1 MTTPESLPIVPR
13 PSTAIVKRS
22 AGAET
27 ILARMTSDILD
38 LAQAHATAIK
48 GARFKIGAYEL
59 READYQ
65 QILLWAQALAL
76 PPLTV
81 ITHLANSVCENFGGD
96 PPASRILFAL
106 DDGAITS
113 LAWDFE
119 KLPLKIFQWV
129 TGLRV
134 EQLGFMGTP
143 ASSPALALHLPFLS
157 VLCCRAIRL
166 TELDLS
172 NVPAL
177 TELYCSQNQLTELD
191 LSNVPE
197 LTKLYCWENQ
207 LTELDLSNVPAL
219 TNLYCRKNQLTELD
233 LSNVPE
239 LTELACWENQLT
251 ELDLSNV
258 PALTKLYCW
267 ENQLTELD
275 LSNVPALTE
284 LYCSRNQLTE
294 LDLSN
299 VPALTKL
306 KCWVNQLTTLDI
318 RTLPNLGSFGHDPQV
333 IIRKRKAQN
342 I

>member
-1 MTTPESLPIVPR
+1 MTTPDSLPIVPR
-13 PSTAIVKRS
+13 PGAAIVKRS
-22 AGAET
+22 AGAEN

-38 LAQAHATAIK
+38 LAQAHATTIK
-48 GARFKIGAYEL
+48 EARFKIGAYEL

-81 ITHLANSVCENFGGD
+81 ITHLANSVCENFYGP
-96 PPASRILFAL
+96 PPAARILFAL

-119 KLPLKIFQWV
+119 KLPLDNFQWV

-134 EQLGFMGTP
+134 DQLGFMGTP

-157 VLCCRAIRL
+157 VLLCQK
-166 TELDLS
+166 T
-172 NVPAL
+172 
-177 TELYCSQNQLTELD
+177 
-191 LSNVPE
+191 
-197 LTKLYCWENQ
+197 
-207 LTELDLSNVPAL
+207 
-219 TNLYCRKNQLTELD
+219 
-233 LSNVPE
+233 
-239 LTELACWENQLT
+239 QLT

-284 LYCSRNQLTE
+284 LSCLH
-294 LDLSN
+294 
-299 VPALTKL
+299 
-306 KCWVNQLTTLDI
+306 NQLTTLDI
-318 RTLPNLGSFGHDPQV
+318 RKLSNLGSFSHDPQV
-333 IIRKRKAQN
+333 ITRQRKDQKF
-342 I
+342 

>member
-1 MTTPESLPIVPR
+1 MTTPDSLSIVPR
-13 PSTAIVKRS
+13 PSAAIVKRS
-22 AGAET
+22 AGAEN

-48 GARFKIGAYEL
+48 EARFKIGAYEL

-81 ITHLANSVCENFGGD
+81 ITHLANSVCESFGGD

-143 ASSPALALHLPFLS
+143 ATSPALALHLPFLS
-157 VLCCRAIRL
+157 VLCCGS
-166 TELDLS
+166 T
-172 NVPAL
+172 
-177 TELYCSQNQLTELD
+177 
-191 LSNVPE
+191 
-197 LTKLYCWENQ
+197 
-207 LTELDLSNVPAL
+207 
-219 TNLYCRKNQLTELD
+219 
-233 LSNVPE
+233 
-239 LTELACWENQLT
+239 QLT

-258 PALTKLYCW
+258 PALTKLNCW
-267 ENQLTELD
+267 MNQLTELD
-275 LSNVPALTE
+275 LSNVPDLTE
-284 LYCSRNQLTE
+284 LYCSSNQLTE

-299 VPALTKL
+299 VPDLREFD
-306 KCWVNQLTTLDI
+306 CSHNQLTTLDI
-318 RTLPNLGSFGHDPQV
+318 RKLSNLESFRHDLRV
-333 IIRKRKAQN
+333 ITRKRKDQN
-342 I
+342 F

>member
-76 PPLTV
+76 PPLSV
-81 ITHLANSVCENFGGD
+81 ITHLANSVCESFGGD

-143 ASSPALALHLPFLS
+143 ATSPALALHLPFLS
-157 VLCCRAIRL
+157 VL
-166 TELDLS
+166 
-172 NVPAL
+172 
-177 TELYCSQNQLTELD
+177 
-191 LSNVPE
+191 
-197 LTKLYCWENQ
+197 YCWE
-207 LTELDLSNVPAL
+207 T
-219 TNLYCRKNQLTELD
+219 
-233 LSNVPE
+233 
-239 LTELACWENQLT
+239 QLT

-284 LYCSRNQLTE
+284 LHCSY
-294 LDLSN
+294 
-299 VPALTKL
+299 
-306 KCWVNQLTTLDI
+306 NQLTTLDI

-342 I
+342 F

>member
-13 PSTAIVKRS
+13 PSTAIVKLS

-96 PPASRILFAL
+96 PPASRIFFSL

-119 KLPLKIFQWV
+119 KLPLDIFRWV
-129 TGLRV
+129 AGLRV

-157 VLCCRAIRL
+157 VLCCGE
-166 TELDLS
+166 T
-172 NVPAL
+172 
-177 TELYCSQNQLTELD
+177 
-191 LSNVPE
+191 
-197 LTKLYCWENQ
+197 
-207 LTELDLSNVPAL
+207 
-219 TNLYCRKNQLTELD
+219 
-233 LSNVPE
+233 
-239 LTELACWENQLT
+239 QLT

-258 PALTKLYCW
+258 PALTKLYCSS
-267 ENQLTELD
+267 NQLTELD

-284 LYCSRNQLTE
+284 FDCSHNQLTELDLSHVPALRKLNCWMNQLTE

-299 VPALTKL
+299 VPDLTEL
-306 KCWVNQLTTLDI
+306 YCSSNQLTELDLSNVPDLREFDCSHNQLTTLDI
-318 RTLPNLGSFGHDPQV
+318 RKLSNLESFRHDLRV
-333 IIRKRKAQN
+333 IIRKRKDQN
-342 I
+342 F

>member
-1 MTTPESLPIVPR
+1 MTTPDSLPIVPR
-13 PSTAIVKRS
+13 PSAAIVKRS
-22 AGAET
+22 AGAEN

-81 ITHLANSVCENFGGD
+81 ITHLANSVCKKVDGD
-96 PPASRILFAL
+96 PPESRILFAL

-119 KLPLKIFQWV
+119 KLPLDIFQWV

-157 VLCCRAIRL
+157 VLCCGE
-166 TELDLS
+166 T
-172 NVPAL
+172 
-177 TELYCSQNQLTELD
+177 
-191 LSNVPE
+191 
-197 LTKLYCWENQ
+197 Q

-219 TNLYCRKNQLTELD
+219 AKLW
-233 LSNVPE
+233 
-239 LTELACWENQLT
+239 CWG
-251 ELDLSNV
+251 
-258 PALTKLYCW
+258 
-267 ENQLTELD
+267 
-275 LSNVPALTE
+275 
-284 LYCSRNQLTE
+284 NQLTE

-318 RTLPNLGSFGHDPQV
+318 RKLSNLRSFSPDLQV
-333 IIRKRKAQN
+333 ITRQRKDQN
-342 I
+342 F

>member
-1 MTTPESLPIVPR
+1 MTPPDSLPIVPR
-13 PSTAIVKRS
+13 PSAAIVKRS
-22 AGAET
+22 AGAEN

-48 GARFKIGAYEL
+48 AARFKIGAYEL

-81 ITHLANSVCENFGGD
+81 ITHLANSVYGEFGDVGD
-96 PPASRILFAL
+96 DRPESRILFAL

-119 KLPLKIFQWV
+119 KLPLDIFQWV

-157 VLCCRAIRL
+157 VLCCGETQLTELDLSNVPALAKLWCWGNQL

-177 TELYCSQNQLTELD
+177 TELYCAQNQLTELD

-219 TNLYCRKNQLTELD
+219 TILDCDGNQLTELDLSNVPALTNLDCQKNQLTELD

-239 LTELACWENQLT
+239 LTKFEIGRAH
-251 ELDLSNV
+251 V
-258 PALTKLYCW
+258 
-267 ENQLTELD
+267 
-275 LSNVPALTE
+275 
-284 LYCSRNQLTE
+284 
-294 LDLSN
+294 
-299 VPALTKL
+299 
-306 KCWVNQLTTLDI
+306 
-318 RTLPNLGSFGHDPQV
+318 
-333 IIRKRKAQN
+333 
-342 I
+342 